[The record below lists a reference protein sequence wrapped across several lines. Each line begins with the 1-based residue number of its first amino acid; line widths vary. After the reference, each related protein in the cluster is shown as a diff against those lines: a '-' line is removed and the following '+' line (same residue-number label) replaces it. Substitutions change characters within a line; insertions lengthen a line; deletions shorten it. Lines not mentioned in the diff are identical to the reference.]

1 MTSPLLLLCGR
12 SLLWMGWTATW
23 RQSARED
30 ALWSSVV
37 EARQAGFM
45 QTWASCREEDVE
57 VLSPIG
63 EGGFGIVA
71 PLVARHARQQALVE
85 IVTAGRGLVVKAI
98 SDVRRVII
106 RVGLF

>member
-1 MTSPLLLLCGR
+1 
-12 SLLWMGWTATW
+12 MGWTVIR

-45 QTWASCREEDVE
+45 RTWASCREEDVE

-63 EGGFGIVA
+63 AGGFGIMA
-71 PLVARHARQQALVE
+71 PLAARHARQQALVDV
-85 IVTAGRGLVVKAI
+85 VTGGRGLVVKTI
-98 SDVRRVII
+98 SDVRRLII